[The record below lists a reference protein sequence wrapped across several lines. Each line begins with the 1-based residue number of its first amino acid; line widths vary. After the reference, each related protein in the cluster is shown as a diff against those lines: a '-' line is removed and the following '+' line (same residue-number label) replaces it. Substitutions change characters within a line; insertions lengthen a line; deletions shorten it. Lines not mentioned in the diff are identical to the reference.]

1 MKIFLSRVFLA
12 NVGLR
17 LVGNVARLVGNAKGV
32 SRAPS
37 AAITM
42 NHIALPFQIG
52 MSLPSLVCPFRTAAP
67 PHPLN
72 IERGTSTPVLAP
84 RPPPSRIAS
93 RSSMTCGHLPH
104 ILQTTRKPP
113 RRIVATPVATPYNAL
128 TIPTPTMT
136 KQQRIICPLPQ
147 NHLSPIFNLNVKA
160 FAMLSS
166 WLTTAKERFSMSYA
180 HENTL
185 CHVVPEASAVRDLF
199 SNRSMNLSTNTS

>member
-12 NVGLR
+12 NSGLR

-37 AAITM
+37 AATTR

-52 MSLPSLVCPFRTAAP
+52 MSLPSLVCPLRTAAP

-93 RSSMTCGHLPH
+93 RLSMTCGHAAH
-104 ILQTTRKPP
+104 TANHAQTTK
-113 RRIVATPVATPYNAL
+113 TDCGYPVATPYNAL

-136 KQQRIICPLPQ
+136 EQQRIICPLPQ

>member
-17 LVGNVARLVGNAKGV
+17 LVGNVARLVGNAKVV

-37 AAITM
+37 IR
-42 NHIALPFQIG
+42 NHNESYHLTIPNRYAFTFSCVSPEN
-52 MSLPSLVCPFRTAAP
+52 AAP
-67 PHPLN
+67 FN
-72 IERGTSTPVLAP
+72 IERGTSTPVLTP
-84 RPPPSRIAS
+84 RPPSSRIAS
-93 RSSMTCGHLPH
+93 RLSMTCGHLPH
-104 ILQTTRKPP
+104 IPQTTRKPP

-128 TIPTPTMT
+128 TIPTPTMNE
-136 KQQRIICPLPQ
+136 QQRIICPLPQ

-185 CHVVPEASAVRDLF
+185 CHVVPEESAVRDLF